1 MANTMNRWETIREGA
16 SDVERLI
23 GQKHY
28 NLAMIKAR
36 QTLEIMVGAL
46 ADSYGVQQAD
56 LRTMIDELHR
66 IGALS
71 DTSAERY
78 HQIRMIGNK
87 ATHEADDNPSGANA
101 AYHLLSQELYTF
113 ARDYGNQK
121 PVRRTRP
128 SSRGYDDTGR
138 VRTKKRKKRSGIK
151 EIVFIAFALIL
162 AGLLIFG
169 IIRLIGSNKDKEKEN
184 ESETELQIAVE
195 TAPEIYETVAVTESE
210 TEPLTEA
217 PKQYVISAN
226 TVNIREEP
234 NTDCR
239 ILTQLHRGD
248 PVYIIENVDVEWA
261 RIDLDGTEAYVNR
274 QFIEEAST
282 EDAGPE
288 GDQAEEAEQ

>member
-1 MANTMNRWETIREGA
+1 MADTMNRWETIREGA

-46 ADSYGVQQAD
+46 ADRYDLEPAD

-87 ATHEADDNPSGANA
+87 AAHESDDNPKGANV

-113 ARDYGNQK
+113 ARDYGNQR
-121 PVRRTRP
+121 PVRRSR
-128 SSRGYDDTGR
+128 SSSGRYDDGGR
-138 VRTKKRKKRSGIK
+138 VKARKRRKNSGIR
-151 EIVFIAFALIL
+151 EIVFIIFAILL

-169 IIRLIGSNKDKEKEN
+169 IIKLIGNNKDKKKET
-184 ESETELQIAVE
+184 ESETEMQIAVE
-195 TAPEIYETVAVTESE
+195 TAPEIFETVAVTMPE
-210 TEPLTEA
+210 TEPPTEA

-226 TVNIREEP
+226 TVNIREAP
-234 NTDCR
+234 NTDCK
-239 ILTQLHRGD
+239 ILTQLHEGD
-248 PVYIIENVDVEWA
+248 PVYIIEDVDVEWSK
-261 RIDLDGTEAYVNR
+261 IDLNGTEAYVNR
-274 QFIEEAST
+274 QFIKELIPEET
-282 EDAGPE
+282 VPE
-288 GDQAEEAEQ
+288 GEEAEEPEQ